1 MFGVHVCGVVAGVQE
16 LCVSAD
22 NFEQLAMRVCK
33 AAFEDD
39 KYQGMAALEQPL
51 PLLPGYKLI
60 ELAYYAECFD
70 FISACCSR
78 EIDRRFA
85 GDLLP
90 TDHTLA
96 LPGGLRVVLG
106 VHASVLTALVLGCGL
121 LAPLL
126 LHYQASLR
134 ALDSRGTL
142 DRLLLHCYSIPDVP
156 AAALAGAAEASP
168 LPILHAASPCSYRL
182 SLPAASE

>member
-1 MFGVHVCGVVAGVQE
+1 MLAGVQE
-16 LCVSAD
+16 LLVSAD

-33 AAFEDD
+33 AAFDDD

-51 PLLPGYKLI
+51 SLWPGYKLMD
-60 ELAYYAECFD
+60 LAYHAECFD

-78 EIDRRFA
+78 EIDRRLA

-106 VHASVLTALVLGCGL
+106 VHAAVLTALMLGLGL

-126 LHYQASLR
+126 LHYQV
-134 ALDSRGTL
+134 
-142 DRLLLHCYSIPDVP
+142 I
-156 AAALAGAAEASP
+156 
-168 LPILHAASPCSYRL
+168 
-182 SLPAASE
+182 